1 MRNAEPRSPA
11 IGNMPVGFQDIS
23 PLDELVM
30 VRARR
35 QRAHELAMI
44 ARLAAS
50 GIASR
55 VAAIYRWLTRPKST
69 SRRFG

>member
-1 MRNAEPRSPA
+1 MKNAEPRSPA
-11 IGNMPVGFQDIS
+11 IGNMPVGFQDTS

-35 QRAHELAMI
+35 QRAHELARI

-50 GIASR
+50 GIAGR
-55 VAAIYRWLTRPKST
+55 VAAIYRWLTQPRLT
-69 SRRFG
+69 SKKFG